1 MKRLARLQLSDVH
14 NKRRAH
20 MKDGYYWARKMQEW
34 EIVEVLDDVVW
45 VLGDDDE
52 YTEDDFEFGDEI

>member
-1 MKRLARLQLSDVH
+1 
-14 NKRRAH
+14 
-20 MKDGYYWARKMQEW
+20 MKDGFYWARKMQEW